1 LLNNLLDSSFYLKQ
15 NDSSGIKYKLTAYH
29 GDATAKLKY
38 SFISDASFVSDTA
51 LFKLDTVN
59 NLLQLKALPTQS
71 TYKLKLRVTD
81 NYGIYYEKAYEFRVI
96 LAPSN
101 ILLNEKDTSFL
112 YYSNTNADSAKFT
125 ITLKATYKVEPTS
138 FTPILTYGKAAG
150 TNSVH
155 NDVFELVNSVLIN
168 KRKLDDADTL
178 RLRVNVTDQFGL
190 VTEKVIM
197 LINLDCTTKPSFT
210 LKPSAYACLP
220 NTVNLKDTSFISNAT
235 SGLSYSYFSDIS
247 TTQKLVLP
255 TQVGAGTFYVK
266 GTNATGCAVVRNI
279 IVTTASKPANPVV
292 SATAICQNEKQ
303 PTIGYTAPN
312 ATTKLVWYGN
322 NATGGTASTT
332 LPIFNITNAG
342 TQTFYVAQAD
352 TLAGCYG
359 DRVKLDIVVKG
370 LPTTA
375 TISRDT
381 ASFLVSTS
389 VRNNIWYKDNAI
401 VDSTGVAKF
410 KPTSAMGSGSYTVK
424 VLENG
429 CYSAMST
436 PYYYFFNILTDIV
449 NLGNNEFI
457 QISPNPFI
465 HYLNFDYK
473 VKGYKNLNI
482 EFYNMSTGQRAMVYE
497 KVNPGSRLNVQAL
510 PSGTYLVRVVSNDYK
525 LKHQFKMIKM

>member
-1 LLNNLLDSSFYLKQ
+1 
-15 NDSSGIKYKLTAYH
+15 
-29 GDATAKLKY
+29 
-38 SFISDASFVSDTA
+38 
-51 LFKLDTVN
+51 
-59 NLLQLKALPTQS
+59 
-71 TYKLKLRVTD
+71 
-81 NYGIYYEKAYEFRVI
+81 
-96 LAPSN
+96 
-101 ILLNEKDTSFL
+101 
-112 YYSNTNADSAKFT
+112 
-125 ITLKATYKVEPTS
+125 
-138 FTPILTYGKAAG
+138 
-150 TNSVH
+150 
-155 NDVFELVNSVLIN
+155 
-168 KRKLDDADTL
+168 
-178 RLRVNVTDQFGL
+178 
-190 VTEKVIM
+190 M
-197 LINLDCTTKPSFT
+197 
-210 LKPSAYACLP
+210 
-220 NTVNLKDTSFISNAT
+220 
-235 SGLSYSYFSDIS
+235 
-247 TTQKLVLP
+247 
-255 TQVGAGTFYVK
+255 
-266 GTNATGCAVVRNI
+266 VRNI
-279 IVTTASKPANPVV
+279 TVTTASKPANPVV

-312 ATTKLVWYGN
+312 ASTKLVWYGN

-332 LPIFNITNAG
+332 LPIFNIANAG

-359 DRVKLDIVVKG
+359 DRVKLDVVVKA

-473 VKGYKNLNI
+473 VKGYKDLNI
-482 EFYNMSTGQRAMVYE
+482 EFYDMTTGQRVMVKE
-497 KVNPGSRLNVQAL
+497 KVTPGSRLNVQAL